1 VDVCDR
7 PADRAGRQA
16 PADVSSRVRLR
27 EGRVREEQTAKQQFG
42 KVDLAADG
50 SVAAELTQWLGER
63 ELHIAVTT
71 LSNYRSAVAK
81 YVIPFLG
88 GRQLYTLD
96 KRAIHD
102 LYRHLMTRGG
112 RNGNPLSA
120 ETVRHVHR
128 TLMKALKDLGV
139 RIDGVRQP
147 RPTDREEKGRK
158 GIWTARQCAAFLVGA
173 TDDRLYAA
181 WALAVVCGMRRGE
194 LAVLNWSKVDLDSGV
209 VHVHWQRA
217 VASGVVDGGVV
228 EKEPKG
234 KSRRSVAIGPTLVAL
249 LQDHRDRLRVEEDLA
264 GVVYRRGGYVFC
276 KEDGNPY
283 HPKFFT
289 DRFRDLCVTADVPV
303 IVLHDARHSS
313 ATVGADHGVP
323 QHAMQRRLGHAQ
335 SRTTQEVYTHVLPDA
350 ERRAAEIME
359 EAILRRVA

>member
-1 VDVCDR
+1 MR
-7 PADRAGRQA
+7 P
-16 PADVSSRVRLR
+16 
-27 EGRVREEQTAKQQFG
+27 
-42 KVDLAADG
+42 
-50 SVAAELTQWLGER
+50 
-63 ELHIAVTT
+63 
-71 LSNYRSAVAK
+71 
-81 YVIPFLG
+81 
-88 GRQLYTLD
+88 
-96 KRAIHD
+96 
-102 LYRHLMTRGG
+102 
-112 RNGNPLSA
+112 
-120 ETVRHVHR
+120 
-128 TLMKALKDLGV
+128 
-139 RIDGVRQP
+139 
-147 RPTDREEKGRK
+147 
-158 GIWTARQCAAFLVGA
+158 
-173 TDDRLYAA
+173 
-181 WALAVVCGMRRGE
+181 GE